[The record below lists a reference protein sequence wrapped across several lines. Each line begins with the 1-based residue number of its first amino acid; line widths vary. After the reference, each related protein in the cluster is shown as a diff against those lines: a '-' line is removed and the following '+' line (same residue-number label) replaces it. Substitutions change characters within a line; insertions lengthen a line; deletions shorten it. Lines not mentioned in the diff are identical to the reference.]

1 MKTIIIDSNN
11 LIHKISELKKLFS
24 ENPESAQLTLIES
37 VKYKVNR
44 NYKLIFVF
52 DGFSNIKR
60 NYVVLSGYKTADDV
74 IKKYIEENYSKKTL
88 TIVSSDTEIQ
98 RLAKV
103 CGCEV
108 KKSEDFWKEL
118 NPSPTKGKNINQL
131 LYKDGEKPDRIS
143 KKELEEF
150 KKYFT

>member
-11 LIHKISELKKLFS
+11 LIHKVSDLRKLFN
-24 ENPESAQLTLIES
+24 ENPESAQLTLTES
-37 VKYKVNR
+37 VKTKVNR

-52 DGFSNIKR
+52 DGYGSVKR
-60 NYVVLSGYKTADDV
+60 SYIEYSGNKKADDV
-74 IKKYIEENYSKKTL
+74 IRKYIEDNYTSKTL
-88 TIVSSDTEIQ
+88 CVVSSDAEIQ
-98 RLAKV
+98 RLAKI

-108 KKSEDFWKEL
+108 KASEDFWKEI
-118 NPSPTKGKNINQL
+118 NPPLYKNRDINQV
-131 LYKDGEKPDRIS
+131 LYKEGEKPDRMS

>member
-1 MKTIIIDSNN
+1 LKTIVIDSNN
-11 LIHKISELKKLFS
+11 LIYKVSEFKKLFS
-24 ENPESAQLTLIES
+24 ESPESAQLTLIES
-37 VKYKVNR
+37 VKSKVNK

-52 DGFSNIKR
+52 DGFGNIKR
-60 NYVVLSGYKTADDV
+60 NYVNYSGKITADEV
-74 IKKYIEENYSKKTL
+74 IRKYIEDNYSKKTL
-88 TIVSSDTEIQ
+88 CIVSSDAEIQ

-103 CGCEV
+103 CGCEI

-118 NPSPTKGKNINQL
+118 NPFFTRGKNINQL

>member
-1 MKTIIIDSNN
+1 MWNK
-11 LIHKISELKKLFS
+11 
-24 ENPESAQLTLIES
+24 
-37 VKYKVNR
+37 

-52 DGFSNIKR
+52 DGFGNIRK
-60 NYVVLSGYKTADDV
+60 NNVYYSGKISADEV
-74 IKKYIEENYSKKTL
+74 IRKYIEENYDKRTL
-88 TIVSSDTEIQ
+88 TVVSSDAEIQ

-118 NPSPTKGKNINQL
+118 NPSPTKRKNINQL
-131 LYKDGEKPDRIS
+131 LYKEGEKPDRIS

>member
-1 MKTIIIDSNN
+1 LKTIVIDSNN
-11 LIHKISELKKLFS
+11 LIYKVSEFKRLFS
-24 ENPESAQLTLIES
+24 ENPESAQHTLIES
-37 VKYKVNR
+37 VKSKVNK

-52 DGFSNIKR
+52 DGFGNIKK
-60 NYVVLSGYKTADDV
+60 NYVDYSGKKSADE
-74 IKKYIEENYSKKTL
+74 IIRKYIEDNYRKRTL
-88 TIVSSDTEIQ
+88 TIVSSDAEIQ

-108 KKSEDFWKEL
+108 KKAEDFWKEL

-131 LYKDGEKPDRIS
+131 LYKEGEKPDRIS

>member
-1 MKTIIIDSNN
+1 M
-11 LIHKISELKKLFS
+11 HKIPEFKKLFK

-37 VKYKVNR
+37 VKSKVGK

-52 DGFSNIKR
+52 DGFGNIRR
-60 NYVVLSGYKTADDV
+60 NYVEYSGKKTADFV
-74 IKKYIEENYSKKTL
+74 IRKYIEDNYSKKTL
-88 TIVSSDTEIQ
+88 TIVTSDAEIQ

-118 NPSPTKGKNINQL
+118 NLSLSKGKNINQL
-131 LYKDGEKPDRIS
+131 LYKEGEKPDRIS

-150 KKYFT
+150 KRYFT

>member
-1 MKTIIIDSNN
+1 LKTIVIDSNN
-11 LIHKISELKKLFS
+11 LIHKISEMKRLFS
-24 ENPESAQLTLIES
+24 ENAESAQLTLIES
-37 VKYKVNR
+37 IKSKVNK

-52 DGFSNIKR
+52 DGFGNIKR
-60 NYVVLSGYKTADDV
+60 NYVEYSGKKTADDV
-74 IKKYIEENYSKKTL
+74 IKKYIEDYYRKKTL
-88 TIVSSDTEIQ
+88 MIVSSDAEIQ

-108 KKSEDFWKEL
+108 KKSEDFWKDL

-131 LYKDGEKPDRIS
+131 LYKEGEKPDRIS

>member
-1 MKTIIIDSNN
+1 MKTIVIDSNN
-11 LIHKISELKKLFS
+11 LIHKISELKRLFS
-24 ENPESAQLTLIES
+24 ESSESAQLTLIES
-37 VKYKVNR
+37 VKSKVNR

-52 DGFSNIKR
+52 DGFGNIKR
-60 NYVVLSGYKTADDV
+60 NYVFYSGKISADEV
-74 IKKYIEENYSKKTL
+74 IRKYIEDNYSRKTL
-88 TIVSSDTEIQ
+88 TVVSSDAEIQ

-118 NPSPTKGKNINQL
+118 NPSPAKGKNINQL
-131 LYKDGEKPDRIS
+131 LYKEGEKPDSIS

>member
-11 LIHKISELKKLFS
+11 LIHKISEYKRLFS
-24 ENPESAQLTLIES
+24 ESTESAQQTLIES
-37 VKYKVNR
+37 VKSKVNK
-44 NYKLIFVF
+44 NFKLVFVF
-52 DGFSNIKR
+52 DGFGNIRK
-60 NYVVLSGYKTADDV
+60 NNVYYSGKLSADEV
-74 IKKYIEENYSKKTL
+74 IRKYIEDNYDKRTL
-88 TIVSSDTEIQ
+88 TVVSSDAEIQ

-118 NPSPTKGKNINQL
+118 NQSPTKDKNINQL
-131 LYKDGEKPDRIS
+131 LFKDGEKPDRIS

>member
-1 MKTIIIDSNN
+1 MKTIVIDSNN
-11 LIHKISELKKLFS
+11 LIHKVQDFKRLFS

-37 VKYKVNR
+37 VKTKVNR
-44 NYKLIFVF
+44 NYKLIFVC
-52 DGFSNIKR
+52 DGFGNFKR
-60 NYVVLSGYKTADDV
+60 NNVEYSGKQPADNV
-74 IKKYIEENYSKKTL
+74 IKKYIEDNYNKKTL
-88 TIVSSDTEIQ
+88 CIVSSDAEIQ

-108 KKSEDFWKEL
+108 KNSEDFWKEI
-118 NPSPTKGKNINQL
+118 NSSPLKNRNINQL
-131 LYKDGEKPDRIS
+131 LYKDSEKPDRIS

>member
-1 MKTIIIDSNN
+1 LKTIIIDSNN
-11 LIHKISELKKLFS
+11 LIHKISEIKKLFLES
-24 ENPESAQLTLIES
+24 SESAQLTLMES
-37 VKYKVNR
+37 VKSKVNK

-52 DGFSNIKR
+52 DGFGNIRK
-60 NYVVLSGYKTADDV
+60 NNVYYSGKISADEV
-74 IKKYIEENYSKKTL
+74 IRKYIEDNYDKKTL
-88 TIVSSDTEIQ
+88 TVVSSDAEIQ

-108 KKSEDFWKEL
+108 KKSEDFWREL

-131 LYKDGEKPDRIS
+131 LYKDGEKPERIS

>member
-1 MKTIIIDSNN
+1 VSGFKR
-11 LIHKISELKKLFS
+11 LFS
-24 ENPESAQLTLIES
+24 ESPESAQHTLIES
-37 VKYKVNR
+37 VKSKVNK

-52 DGFSNIKR
+52 DGFGDIKR
-60 NYVVLSGYKTADDV
+60 HYVNYSGKKTADEV
-74 IKKYIEENYSKKTL
+74 IRKYIEDNYTKKSL
-88 TIVSSDTEIQ
+88 TIVSSDAEIQ

-103 CGCEV
+103 CGCEI

>member
-11 LIHKISELKKLFS
+11 LIHKISEIKKLFLES
-24 ENPESAQLTLIES
+24 SESAQLTLMES
-37 VKYKVNR
+37 VKSKVNK

-52 DGFSNIKR
+52 DGFGNIKK
-60 NYVVLSGYKTADDV
+60 NYVYYSGKISADEV
-74 IKKYIEENYSKKTL
+74 IRKYIEDNYNKRTL
-88 TIVSSDTEIQ
+88 TVVSSDSEIQ

-118 NPSPTKGKNINQL
+118 NPSPTKDKNINQL

>member
-1 MKTIIIDSNN
+1 MKTIIVDSNN
-11 LIHKISELKKLFS
+11 LIHKISEIKKLFLES
-24 ENPESAQLTLIES
+24 PESAQLTLVES
-37 VKYKVNR
+37 VKSKVNK

-52 DGFSNIKR
+52 DGFGNIRK
-60 NYVVLSGYKTADDV
+60 NNVYYSGKISADEV
-74 IKKYIEENYSKKTL
+74 IRKYIEDNYDKKTL
-88 TIVSSDTEIQ
+88 TVVSSDAEIQ

-108 KKSEDFWKEL
+108 KKSEDFWREL
-118 NPSPTKGKNINQL
+118 NPSPTKNKNINQL

>member
-1 MKTIIIDSNN
+1 MNTIIIDSNN
-11 LIHKISELKKLFS
+11 LIYKVTEFKRLFS
-24 ENPESAQLTLIES
+24 ENPESTQLTLIES
-37 VKYKVNR
+37 VKSKVNK
-44 NYKLIFVF
+44 NYKIVFIF
-52 DGFSNIKR
+52 DGFGNIKR
-60 NYVVLSGYKTADDV
+60 NNVEYSGKLSADDV
-74 IKKYIEENYSKKTL
+74 IKKYIENNYSKKTL
-88 TIVSSDTEIQ
+88 TVVSSDAEII
-98 RLAKV
+98 RLARV

-143 KKELEEF
+143 KKELEEY

>member
-1 MKTIIIDSNN
+1 MKTIIVDSNN
-11 LIHKISELKKLFS
+11 LIHKVNELKKLFS

-37 VKYKVNR
+37 VKSKVNK
-44 NYKLIFVF
+44 NFKIIFVF
-52 DGFSNIKR
+52 DGFGNIKR
-60 NYVVLSGYKTADDV
+60 NNVVYSGKLLADDV

-88 TIVSSDTEIQ
+88 TVISSDAEIT
-98 RLAKV
+98 RLARV
-103 CGCEV
+103 CGCDT

-118 NPSPTKGKNINQL
+118 NLSPTKGKNINQL
-131 LYKDGEKPDRIS
+131 LYKEGEKPDRIS

>member
-1 MKTIIIDSNN
+1 LKTIIIDSNN

>member
-1 MKTIIIDSNN
+1 MKTIVIDSNN
-11 LIHKISELKKLFS
+11 LIHKVSELKRLFS
-24 ENPESAQLTLIES
+24 ENAESAQLTLVES
-37 VKYKVNR
+37 VKSKVNK

-52 DGFSNIKR
+52 DGFGNIKR
-60 NYVVLSGYKTADDV
+60 SNVEYSGKKTADEV
-74 IKKYIEENYSKKTL
+74 IRKYIEDNYSKKTL
-88 TIVSSDTEIQ
+88 AIVTSDAEIQ
-98 RLAKV
+98 RLAKI

-118 NPSPTKGKNINQL
+118 NTSLAKNKNINQL